1 MWLHKNEREKKRY
14 ASNMP
19 STKLKANN
27 YGKEK
32 KKKLICKKNK
42 STFRPKSV
50 IRIKINS

>member
-32 KKKLICKKNK
+32 KKKNLFARKTSPRSDQKV
-42 STFRPKSV
+42 S
-50 IRIKINS
+50 